1 MNVALAL
8 LMFALAASCSTT
20 VVVRAFLSRS
30 SSTPVAAAA
39 RIATSSSNFSPPSYS
54 STTTQRTMIANILG
68 LMGGGDKPLITPD
81 KALPGRSTTMANIEG
96 LRHYVLGNKLTEVP
110 EGYKVAIFA
119 NGCFWGSEKGIW
131 RFPFGIHSTAVGYCG
146 GFTPNPT
153 YEGTLFI
160 LFVCLFVCLFD
171 VQTLSVFFFSII
183 LT

>member
-1 MNVALAL
+1 MNVAFAL
-8 LMFALAASCSTT
+8 LMFALAASSSTT

-39 RIATSSSNFSPPSYS
+39 ARIATSSSSFSKSS

-68 LMGGGDKPLITPD
+68 LMGGGDKPLITPE
-81 KALPGRSTTMANIEG
+81 KALPGRSTTMANIDG

-160 LFVCLFVCLFD
+160 LFV
-171 VQTLSVFFFSII
+171 
-183 LT
+183 